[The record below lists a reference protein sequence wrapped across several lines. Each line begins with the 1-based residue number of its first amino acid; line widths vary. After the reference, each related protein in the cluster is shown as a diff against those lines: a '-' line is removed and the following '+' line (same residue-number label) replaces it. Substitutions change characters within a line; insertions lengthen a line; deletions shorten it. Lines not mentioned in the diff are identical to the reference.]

1 MNYTLNHCQKILDK
15 RKYLQPLDS
24 SAMRY
29 LLRLL
34 FLGILISLAAGL
46 YVKGSGDSLLGN
58 RIIGFTVLTSAFIF
72 MPLFLVH
79 RWKGKRLKDYT
90 LSQENLEKLRN
101 SDQKK

>member
-1 MNYTLNHCQKILDK
+1 MNYTLNHCPKILDI
-15 RKYLQPLDS
+15 RKYLQPSDS

-34 FLGILISLAAGL
+34 FLGILFSLAAGL

>member
-1 MNYTLNHCQKILDK
+1 
-15 RKYLQPLDS
+15 
-24 SAMRY
+24 MRY

-34 FLGILISLAAGL
+34 FLGILFSLVAWL
-46 YVKGSGDSLLGN
+46 CVKSFGDSLLGN

-79 RWKGKRLKDYT
+79 RWKGKKLKDYT
-90 LSQENLEKLRN
+90 LSQDNIEKLRN